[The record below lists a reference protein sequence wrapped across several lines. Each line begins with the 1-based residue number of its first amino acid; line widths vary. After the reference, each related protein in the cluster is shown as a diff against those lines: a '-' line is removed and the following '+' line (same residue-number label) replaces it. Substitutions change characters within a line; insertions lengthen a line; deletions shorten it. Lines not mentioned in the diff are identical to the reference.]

1 MLTAIHLL
9 LTYACTLKCD
19 HCFLFCSPSA
29 KGTMTVAQI
38 QALLDES
45 KRLGSIEAIYFEGG
59 EPFLFYPVM
68 VEGIRRAR
76 AMGFKAGIVSNGFWA
91 TSAEDAT
98 LWLRPLAD
106 LGLSDLSVSDDELH
120 FGDAEDTPSKFALAA
135 AKLLG
140 IPTGALRKTKPVVT
154 LSAEP
159 AQGAGRESVAGETP
173 APQAGETPAPQ
184 AGETPAPQ
192 AGETPAPQR
201 GKPEISGGIKMRGRA
216 AEKFVEGLPTRCC
229 GDLGGCPF
237 EDLVDPKRVHI
248 DSFGNVQICQGI
260 NMGNCWKTPLS
271 ELARRY
277 DAQTHPICGP
287 LVRGGPNALAQE
299 YGLKMGQA
307 YVSECHLCYSARLAL
322 LDRFPEV
329 LAPRQAYGLGPG

>member
-45 KRLGSIEAIYFEGG
+45 KRLGSVEAIYFEGG

-68 VEGIRRAR
+68 LEGIRRAR
-76 AMGFKAGIVSNGFWA
+76 AMGFRAGIVSNGFWA
-91 TSAEDAT
+91 TSVEDAA
-98 LWLRPLAD
+98 LWLQPLAD

-120 FGDAEDTPSKFALAA
+120 FGDSENTPAKCALAA
-135 AKLLG
+135 AKRLG

-154 LSAEP
+154 LPADSA
-159 AQGAGRESVAGETP
+159 
-173 APQAGETPAPQ
+173 QAKGT
-184 AGETPAPQ
+184 
-192 AGETPAPQR
+192 
-201 GKPEISGGIKMRGRA
+201 PEISGGIKMRGRA

-248 DSFGNVQICQGI
+248 DCFGNVQICQGI
-260 NMGNCWKTPLS
+260 SMGNCWKTPLS

-287 LVRGGPNALAQE
+287 LVRGGPNGLMQE
-299 YGLKMGQA
+299 YGLKMREE
-307 YVSECHLCYSARLAL
+307 YVDECHLCYSARLAL
-322 LDRFPEV
+322 LERFPEILV
-329 LAPRQAYGLGPG
+329 PRQAYGLGPG